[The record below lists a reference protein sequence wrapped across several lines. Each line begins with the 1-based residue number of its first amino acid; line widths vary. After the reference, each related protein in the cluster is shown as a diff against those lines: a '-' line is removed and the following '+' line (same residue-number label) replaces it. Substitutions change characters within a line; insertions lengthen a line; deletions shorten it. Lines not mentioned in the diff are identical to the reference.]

1 VGFIRKSRWRGLFGQ
16 ANAHGGLCTFTI
28 ITGGSSGVSA
38 DIHDRMPVWLQP
50 GQVDNRMAAERRH
63 GA

>member
-1 VGFIRKSRWRGLFGQ
+1 MRNGRLG
-16 ANAHGGLCTFTI
+16 TFTI
-28 ITGGSSGVSA
+28 VTGGSSGVSA

-50 GQVDNRMAAERRH
+50 GQVDNWMAAERRH